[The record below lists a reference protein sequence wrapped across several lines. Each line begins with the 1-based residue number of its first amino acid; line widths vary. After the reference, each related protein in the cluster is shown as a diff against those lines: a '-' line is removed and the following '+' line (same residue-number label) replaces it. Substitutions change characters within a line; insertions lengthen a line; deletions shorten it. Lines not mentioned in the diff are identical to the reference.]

1 MGGGVQPIR
10 SLTSCS
16 TATPIR
22 LAINRHDAPFSSRAQ
37 QMRHHAHP
45 GRCPDLGCQD
55 IGIGS
60 ISRLMRP
67 RKPGQQA
74 SQFLNTGIT
83 QLLNRIPNVTHR
95 EHAGQPHGWQSDAAD
110 GDDRAALTATHAVDS
125 TGGASGSSSM
135 RLRIPCFLLQQGR
148 RPSHLISA
156 LLAGTGT
163 AFAVLAG
170 FATSPSPDQIALMTV
185 AALSASRRP
194 RGGAADGPGV
204 RAFGADDR
212 QAPVIGVRLICVPGR
227 PW

>member
-1 MGGGVQPIR
+1 MGGDVQPIR

-22 LAINRHDAPFSSRAQ
+22 LAINRHDAPFSSPACRRAT
-37 QMRHHAHP
+37 
-45 GRCPDLGCQD
+45 L
-55 IGIGS
+55 S
-60 ISRLMRP
+60 ILVVVPTLAARMSVSVVSPALSAREYPASRRL
-67 RKPGQQA
+67 
-74 SQFLNTGIT
+74 SFLKAEIT
-83 QLLNRIPNVTHR
+83 QLLNRILNVTHR
-95 EHAGQPHGWQSDAAD
+95 ERAGRPHGWQSDAAD

-125 TGGASGSSSM
+125 TGGASGSSSK
-135 RLRIPCFLLQQGR
+135 RQKYPCFLLQQGR

-185 AALSASRRP
+185 AARSASRR
-194 RGGAADGPGV
+194 RHGGAADGPGV
-204 RAFGADDR
+204 RAVGADDR
-212 QAPVIGVRLICVPGR
+212 QAPVSGVRLICVPGR